1 LRCEGHRVT
10 VFEAGAAV
18 GGTWRYDAGAGV
30 HSSMYSA
37 LRTNLPR
44 ELMAFADLPFDASAP
59 LAGDTRRYCGH
70 AEVLAY
76 LESFAARNALQPLIR
91 FRTRVQ
97 RATPLWRSAADAQ
110 QLPGPQWEVSTVTD
124 GDDAPVT
131 AVFDALVVANGHYS
145 SPRLPAIEGLAS
157 FPGAVSHTHDY
168 RVPAPFAGK
177 RVLVVGAAASGE
189 DISRDV
195 APLAAAVL
203 LSAAAFQTEGPLA
216 GGAVA
221 KRAMLVR
228 LHADGTAEF
237 ADGARD
243 AVDAVLFATGYH
255 FTFPFLDGAR
265 TRTQRRW
272 HGICRHGRVGM
283 ALASISSRLMCAV
296 RQTRAL

>member
-1 LRCEGHRVT
+1 
-10 VFEAGAAV
+10 
-18 GGTWRYDAGAGV
+18 
-30 HSSMYSA
+30 M
-37 LRTNLPR
+37 
-44 ELMAFADLPFDASAP
+44 
-59 LAGDTRRYCGH
+59 
-70 AEVLAY
+70 
-76 LESFAARNALQPLIR
+76 
-91 FRTRVQ
+91 
-97 RATPLWRSAADAQ
+97 
-110 QLPGPQWEVSTVTD
+110 
-124 GDDAPVT
+124 
-131 AVFDALVVANGHYS
+131 FDALVVANGHYS

-168 RVPAPFAGK
+168 RVPTPFAGK

-203 LSAAAFQTEGPLA
+203 LSAAAFQTDGPLA
-216 GGAVA
+216 GGVVQ

-243 AVDAVLFATGYH
+243 AVDAVVFATGYH

-272 HGICRHGRVGM
+272 HGISRHGISQYIIAPDVRCASDAGIVSAEDNCVAPLYEHLFPPSAPSLAFIGLPWKVRCCCSH
-283 ALASISSRLMCAV
+283 ALLIMRCDSTGDARTHAAPAAHALPCAAGGAFPHV
-296 RQTRAL
+296 